1 MCGPL
6 LPRRNKF
13 CARRSKWRARLVGS
27 GILIGMKKLPIA
39 VMIVVAVYLLIGVA
53 GFIYHFHELTAG
65 HRDAI
70 GIELTEL
77 LAVVSAVGLWFRQ
90 NWARWLALAWVVFHV
105 GLSLF
110 HPLPELLIHAALCAL
125 IAWLLFRPATGT
137 WFKESE
143 SKS

>member
-1 MCGPL
+1 
-6 LPRRNKF
+6 
-13 CARRSKWRARLVGS
+13 
-27 GILIGMKKLPIA
+27 
-39 VMIVVAVYLLIGVA
+39 
-53 GFIYHFHELTAG
+53 
-65 HRDAI
+65 
-70 GIELTEL
+70 
-77 LAVVSAVGLWFRQ
+77 VGLWFRQ